1 VSVLFAI
8 TGLVLGAAAG
18 GLHLAITRARTK
30 LVLGGHTGAS
40 FALLPLGF
48 VAIAGAVIAAAR
60 VDRQAAWLVP
70 VGILAVRFAMLR
82 SWMEE
87 R

>member
-1 VSVLFAI
+1 VSVLTAI

-18 GLHLAITRARTK
+18 GLHLAITRARAT
-30 LVLGGHTGAS
+30 LAVRGRTGVS

-48 VAIAGAVIAAAR
+48 AAIAGAVIAAAR
-60 VDRQAAWLVP
+60 LNHQAAWLVP
-70 VGILAVRFAMLR
+70 VGIFAVRFSMLR